1 VTFPSLTFAV
11 FFVAVMLVH
20 RAPLAFTTRKAVLL
34 VASHLFYA
42 AWNPPFVVL
51 LWIST
56 AVDWVLAKK
65 IHDEKHESKRR
76 GLLALSLVANLS
88 MLGFFK
94 YGTFL
99 STNFTEVLSTLGVDV
114 TFAPPSV
121 LLPVGISFY
130 TFQTLSYTIDVYRRR
145 LTPSS
150 SLLDYALFV
159 SFFPQL
165 VAGPIVR
172 ARDFLPQL
180 ENEHRASRDEVGFG
194 LSLLALGLF
203 QKAVLAD
210 AFFAPVVEQV
220 YGERGA
226 ITASDAWTGTLAF
239 AGQIFCDFAGYSTC
253 AIGTALALGFVLPDN
268 FRAPYAA
275 VGFSDFWRRW
285 HVSLS
290 SWLRD
295 YLYIPL
301 GGSGMGAVRTAL
313 ALVVT
318 MLLGGL
324 WHGAAWTFVVW
335 GALHG
340 LFLVAEHG
348 LRALTRGRVV
358 LMAPAVRMVFAL
370 VTFALVVIA
379 WVPFRADDLAHT
391 RVLWSTMFGITQTD
405 VGALLE
411 PYQHQTVLVLI
422 GALVVTHHALRDHTL
437 GALAARV
444 PVVMRPLV
452 VALLLLA
459 LVFSPGPQNDFIYF
473 QF

>member
-1 VTFPSLTFAV
+1 VTFPSYTFAI
-11 FFVAVMLVH
+11 FFAAVLLLH
-20 RAPLAFTTRKAVLL
+20 RAPLSFTTRKGVLL
-34 VASHLFYA
+34 TASHLFYA

-51 LWIST
+51 LWFST
-56 AVDWVLAKK
+56 AVDWMLAKRLHTEEREGARK
-65 IHDEKHESKRR
+65 T
-76 GLLALSLVANLS
+76 LLMLSLVVNLS
-88 MLGFFK
+88 LLGFFK

-99 STNFTEVLSTLGVDV
+99 STNLIAFLATLGLDV

-150 SLLDYALFV
+150 SVIDYALYV

-172 ARDFLPQL
+172 AREFLPQL
-180 ENEHRASRDEVGFG
+180 VREHRATRDEMGFG
-194 LSLLALGLF
+194 LALLALGLF
-203 QKAVLAD
+203 QKVVLAD
-210 AFFAPVVEQV
+210 AFFAPVTELV
-220 YGERGA
+220 YGEQGA
-226 ITASDAWTGTLAF
+226 LTTTDAWVGTLAF

-253 AIGTALALGFVLPDN
+253 AIGCALALGFVLPDN

-275 VGFSDFWRRW
+275 IGFSDFWRRW
-285 HVSLS
+285 HISLS

-301 GGSGMGAVRTAL
+301 GGSGMGAFRTAA

-340 LFLVAEHG
+340 LFLVVEHG
-348 LRALTRGRVV
+348 LRTLVRERALLMSPGVRVA
-358 LMAPAVRMVFAL
+358 LAL
-370 VTFALVVIA
+370 VTFVLVVIA
-379 WVPFRADDLAHT
+379 WVPFRADDLTHA
-391 RVLWSTMFGITQTD
+391 RMLWSTMFGLGPSD

-411 PYQHQTVLVLI
+411 PYQVRSVLVLV
-422 GALVVTHHALRDHTL
+422 GALVVTHHLFRDHTL
-437 GALAARV
+437 GALAARIPIFLR
-444 PVVMRPLV
+444 PVV
-452 VALLLLA
+452 VAILLLA
-459 LVFSPGPQNDFIYF
+459 LVFSPGPQSDFIYF